1 MGIQFTSNF
10 VPIYL
15 RIIKKF
21 MSEHHT
27 ITRPVIVQILPALNR
42 GGVERG
48 TVEIARAII
57 DRGYKA
63 VVVSNGGL
71 FETQLVRLGV
81 TVHRLPVHSK
91 NPFRWPLIRSRLA
104 TILQSEGA
112 DIVHVRSR
120 APAWIA
126 LPVATRLSMA
136 TVATIHSK
144 FVPQNA
150 IKHIY
155 NRKMLKA
162 DSVIAI
168 SDFIKS
174 IIVKHYRQ
182 HRPADSVT
190 VIHRGV
196 DTAIFDP
203 SSVTQHRIIREAERL
218 NLPEEGLV
226 IMLPARPTSWK
237 GHEVLI
243 KAVAALNRPDVTLLL
258 LGAGDGAP
266 RFVAGLEQ
274 LARKTGLDG
283 RLRIAAGS
291 DDMPSALM
299 LADVIAMP
307 STVPEPFGRVAV
319 EAGAMGRPV
328 VAFNHGGAVESVLN
342 GQTGWLAEPGDISDL
357 SRALGTALDL
367 SQEKRAELAKKSRA
381 HIIKSFS
388 KEKMCQKTLE
398 IYDELLQNRAR
409 TSDNIIR

>member
-1 MGIQFTSNF
+1 
-10 VPIYL
+10 
-15 RIIKKF
+15 
-21 MSEHHT
+21 MSEQHT

-48 TVEIARAII
+48 TIEIAKAII

-63 VVVSNGGL
+63 VVISNGGL

-91 NPFRWPLIRSRLA
+91 NPFKWPFIRSQLA
-104 TILQSEGA
+104 TILRAEGA

-126 LPVATRLSMA
+126 LPVAKRLSIK

-150 IKHIY
+150 LKHLY
-155 NRKMLKA
+155 NRKMLRA

-168 SDFIKS
+168 SDFNKS
-174 IIVKHYRQ
+174 IIVKHYGQ
-182 HRPADSVT
+182 YRPADSVT

-203 SSVTQHRIIREAERL
+203 ASVTQQRIIRVSERL
-218 NLPEEGLV
+218 NLPEDGRV
-226 IMLPARPTSWK
+226 IMLPSRPTIWK
-237 GHEVLI
+237 GHEILI
-243 KAVAALNRPDVTLLL
+243 HAVAALNRPDVTLLL

-266 RFVAGLEQ
+266 RFVTSLEQ

-283 RLRIAAGS
+283 RLRIAKGS
-291 DDMPSALM
+291 DDMAAALM

-328 VAFNHGGAVESVLN
+328 VAFNQGGAVESILD
-342 GQTGWLAEPGDISDL
+342 GQTGWLAEPGNLADL
-357 SRALGTALDL
+357 SRALGKALDL
-367 SQEKRAELAKKSRA
+367 SRAKRATLAKKARI

-398 IYDELLQNRAR
+398 IYDELLQHKEG
-409 TSDNIIR
+409 